1 MDRQQRTGLEIG
13 LIAHGW
19 FPDVGGV
26 QSHMRDLARELRSRG
41 HRVHALCLDTQE
53 GLEPFSHEIDT
64 VEGVQ
69 VRRVAYRYHD
79 HRALADLVHNGD
91 MERCAR
97 DWAEA
102 SSLDVVHVHHL
113 TGFGL
118 SVLRSLRELD
128 LPFAAARMA
137 SDPARTPPLSQVLA
151 ERAQVLVRISPSR
164 DAAHPGAEEG
174 YQGEHPLA
182 RLWRTTCLG
191 PAIELWRMGR

>member
-1 MDRQQRTGLEIG
+1 MSKSRLAPGAQRLAVIQTRSGLRGGQTRRGGAGQVSGSLERA
-13 LIAHGW
+13 IA
-19 FPDVGGV
+19 D
-26 QSHMRDLARELRSRG
+26 
-41 HRVHALCLDTQE
+41 
-53 GLEPFSHEIDT
+53 
-64 VEGVQ
+64 
-69 VRRVAYRYHD
+69 
-79 HRALADLVHNGD
+79 
-91 MERCAR
+91 
-97 DWAEA
+97 
-102 SSLDVVHVHHL
+102 
-113 TGFGL
+113 
-118 SVLRSLRELD
+118 SLRELD